1 MQNGGRELVL
11 LSAASVLTVALVF
24 LKIYQPQLLAM
35 TTGGADSAGLTIVL
49 LQVLLVVFFILFL
62 GRPKMRTFD

>member
-11 LSAASVLTVALVF
+11 LSAGSVLIVALVF
-24 LKIYQPQLLAM
+24 LKIYHPGLLAM

-49 LQVLLVVFFILFL
+49 LQVFLIGLFILFL
-62 GRPKMRTFD
+62 GRPKIRTIE